1 MALIPPPAVDEAW
14 APAARGAGGVVK
26 GRVDARRF
34 VKHAL
39 ATALSGMGV
48 DAVLGA
54 IFRGSA
60 PLVVGYHRVV
70 ENFESVSRD
79 AMAGMLVSR
88 AMLEQHLDRIGRR
101 YRFVSLDELG
111 EALRRGDPDT
121 REVCAVTFD
130 DGYRDV
136 YENAMPLLLRKGIP
150 AAVFVVS
157 DLIGT
162 TRLQVHDRLF
172 RALRGA
178 LGRPAVLDAV
188 VARQLETAAASP
200 AQRERVEAASGDALA
215 MTRALLHALTFD
227 QLQGFLG
234 DLEAEI
240 GPAPGG
246 DDSGLWPMTWGMLA
260 DLRAKGFI
268 VGSHT
273 CRHALLAHESPA
285 VVARE
290 AEASRRR
297 IEASIGGRVT
307 HFAYPDGSF
316 NTAAVR
322 AIAQSGY
329 QFAYTTCSH
338 FDRAHPFLTI
348 SRRLLWERSSVD
360 SSGRFAPAIL
370 DCQAQGFFA
379 GSRGCRQKTHE

>member
-1 MALIPPPAVDEAW
+1 MALIPPRVVDDAW
-14 APAARGAGGVVK
+14 SPTTRRSGGVGK
-26 GRVDARRF
+26 GRVDTRRI

-39 ATALSGMGV
+39 ATALSGMGI
-48 DAVLGA
+48 DAMLGA
-54 IFRGSA
+54 MFRGSA

-70 ENFESVSRD
+70 EDFDAASRD

-111 EALRRGDPDT
+111 EALRRGDPLT

-136 YENAMPLLLRKGIP
+136 HEHAMPLLLRKGIP

-157 DLIGT
+157 DLMGT
-162 TRLQVHDRLF
+162 KRLQVHDQLF
-172 RALRGA
+172 LVLRRAVR
-178 LGRPAVLDAV
+178 RPAVLDAV
-188 VARQLETAAASP
+188 ITRRLEGAAACP
-200 AQRERVEAASGDALA
+200 ARRESVAAAAGDPLAL
-215 MTRALLHALTFD
+215 TRALLHALTFD
-227 QLQGFLG
+227 HLQGFIG
-234 DLEAEI
+234 DLEAEV
-240 GPAPGG
+240 GPGPGQ
-246 DDSGLWPMTWGMLA
+246 DDPSFWPMTWDMLR

-268 VGSHT
+268 IGSHT
-273 CRHALLAHESPA
+273 CRHALLGNEAPE

-290 AEASRRR
+290 AEASRRQL
-297 IEASIGGRVT
+297 ESALGGPVA

-316 NTAAVR
+316 NTTAVR
-322 AIAQSGY
+322 AIAASGY

-338 FDRAHPFLTI
+338 FDREHPFLTI

-360 SSGRFAPAIL
+360 ATGRFAPAIL
-370 DCQAQGFFA
+370 DLQAQGFFA

>member
-1 MALIPPPAVDEAW
+1 MALIPPRTVDEAW
-14 APAARGAGGVVK
+14 PPAVRRWGGVVK

-34 VKHAL
+34 VKHAV

-54 IFRGSA
+54 MFRGSA

-70 ENFESVSRD
+70 DDFDEASRE
-79 AMAGMLVSR
+79 AMPGMLVSR

-111 EALRRGDPDT
+111 EALERGDPAA

-157 DLIGT
+157 DLVGT
-162 TRLQVHDRLF
+162 TRLQVHDQLF
-172 RALRGA
+172 LVLRRALR
-178 LGRPAVLDAV
+178 RPAVLDAV
-188 VARQLETAAASP
+188 VGRRLEQSAASP
-200 AQRERVEAASGDALA
+200 AQRETIADAAGDALA

-227 QLQGFLG
+227 HLQAFIA
-234 DLEAEI
+234 DLEAEV
-240 GPAPGG
+240 GPGPGR
-246 DDSGLWPMTWGMLA
+246 DHPGLWPMTWAMLA
-260 DLRAKGFI
+260 DMRAKGFV

-273 CRHALLAHESPA
+273 SRHALLAHEPA
-285 VVARE
+285 EVVARE
-290 AEASRRR
+290 AEASRRL
-297 IEASIGGRVT
+297 IERSLGARVA

-316 NTAAVR
+316 NAAVVR
-322 AIAQSGY
+322 AVATSGY
-329 QFAYTTCSH
+329 RFAYTTCSH
-338 FDRAHPFLTI
+338 VDREHPFLTI

-360 SSGRFAPAIL
+360 STGRFAPAIL
-370 DCQAQGFFA
+370 DLQAQGFFA
-379 GSRGCRQKTHE
+379 GSRACRQKTHE